1 MDNTGR
7 KRVFITNILPS
18 VDDGLYPA
26 KTIINE
32 PTLLS
37 ADIFADGHDEL
48 KACIQ
53 IKHADQK
60 TWQDYPMQFF
70 ENDRWHYTFIPE
82 RLGMYQFK
90 VQGWVDH
97 FATWQRNLNKKYT
110 AGQDISVELKIGIQ
124 LIEEATTRTKGKEL
138 STMRDWTSQ
147 VTGVGDDTAAAMN
160 IVMDHSLLP
169 LLFKNRDK
177 SFVTIHPTTYS
188 LLVDRQKAKFS
199 TWYEMFPRSASRI
212 DGQHGTFNDVKE
224 LVPSIAHM
232 GFDVLY
238 LPPIHPIGE
247 KNRKGKNNSLQ
258 PQPGEPGS
266 PWAIGSKDGGHKS
279 IHPQLGNIKD
289 FKSLVAACKKQ
300 DMEIAMDIALQCAP
314 DHPYVKL
321 HPQWFKWRPDG
332 TVQYAENPPKKYEDI
347 LPFNF
352 ETDDWEALWEELK
365 SIFDYWIDLGV
376 EIFRVDNPH
385 TKSFAFWE
393 WAITGIKREHP
404 GVLFLAEAFTRPRI
418 MEQLAKAGFSQSYS
432 YFTWRID
439 RWEIEQYLTEL
450 TKTKEQYYFRP
461 NFWPNTP
468 DILPP
473 HLTTGGENAHI
484 IRLLLAATLSSN
496 YGLYGPVYEYGLTE
510 PMPGKE
516 EYIHNEKYEIK
527 SWDWERYSKIKD
539 IMVRINKIRKENP
552 ALQDTNNIEFAEG
565 ENDNIIAYAKMD
577 KATGNIIIVAVNLDP
592 HNTHSGSIKI
602 PLWKFGIHATHYA
615 VTDLISGEQYHW
627 NSEWNFVSL
636 NPYEIPAHILKVQL

>member
-7 KRVFITNILPS
+7 KRVFINNILPS
-18 VDDGLYPA
+18 VDNGLYPA
-26 KTIINE
+26 KTIINQ

-53 IKHADQK
+53 IKHVDQK

-70 ENDRWHYTFIPE
+70 ENDRWQYMFTPE
-82 RLGMYQFK
+82 RLGVYQFK
-90 VQGWVDH
+90 VQGWLDH
-97 FATWQRNLNKKYT
+97 FATWQRNINKKYA
-110 AGQDISVELKIGIQ
+110 AGQDIAIELKIGIQ
-124 LIEEATTRTKGKEL
+124 LAEETIARSKGKEI
-138 STMRDWTSQ
+138 TAIKDWTSQ
-147 VTGVGDDTAAAMN
+147 VANAGDDAAAMN
-160 IVMDHSLLP
+160 IVLDHSLDS

-177 SFVTIHPTTYS
+177 STVTIHPTTYI
-188 LLVDRQKAKFS
+188 LQVDRQKAKFS
-199 TWYEMFPRSASRI
+199 TWYEMFPRSASQTE
-212 DGQHGTFNDVKE
+212 GQHGTFNDVKA
-224 LVPSIAHM
+224 LIPSIANM

-247 KNRKGKNNSLQ
+247 KNRKGKNNSLHAADD
-258 PQPGEPGS
+258 EPGS

-279 IHPQLGNIKD
+279 VHPQLGSVKD
-289 FKSLVAACKKQ
+289 FKSLVTACKKQ

-352 ETDDWEALWEELK
+352 ETEDWEALWIELK

-385 TKSFAFWE
+385 TKPFAFWE
-393 WAITGIKREHP
+393 WAIKEIKQQHP
-404 GVLFLAEAFTRPRI
+404 QVLFLAEAFTRPRI
-418 MEQLAKAGFSQSYS
+418 MEQLAKAGFSQSYT
-432 YFTWRID
+432 YFTWRTE
-439 RWEIEQYLTEL
+439 RWELEQYLTEF
-450 TKTKEQYYFRP
+450 TKTNERYYFRP

-473 HLTTGGENAHI
+473 HLTAGGENAHI

-527 SWDWERYSKIKD
+527 NWDWQRYSKIKD
-539 IMVRINKIRKENP
+539 IMARINRIRKENP

-565 ENDNIIAYAKMD
+565 GNDQIIAYAKMD
-577 KATGNIIIVAVNLDP
+577 KVSGNIIIVAVNLDP
-592 HNTHSGSIKI
+592 FNAHSGSIKI
-602 PLWKFGIHATHYA
+602 PLWKFGINSTHYT

-627 NSEWNFVSL
+627 TSDWNYISL
-636 NPYEIPAHILKVQL
+636 NPYEIPAHILKVEL